1 MGKRRTIQ
9 PIVII
14 LTIFVVVGPAHAQEG
29 YYRDIFI
36 DGGCYLTARQSLP
49 AAEYLGLTQEALA
62 LPYEPTNE
70 HEQIQAD
77 KIVGTED
84 DTNGC
89 LLYPDGAPRFRM
101 IQTNGGR
108 ATAHGRSLGEDGR
121 QRVRD
126 FYYNGGSYTGTCAGF
141 FISTTA
147 VGDDD
152 INNNYYHLWPSR
164 PIYSGLLDAYTGMT
178 IEPESPLLDYYDYGG
193 DDYIASVRHNGGG
206 YAEDDDPDWPAGTEI
221 LARYDYSS
229 RAMHEQVSCL
239 AYKENDLSGRLVIIG
254 SHPEGVD
261 DGERR
266 DLMAAMIQYAL
277 AGQGDTQVKGELV
290 SGVYRTMDRYWE
302 DSDPAFTRIGDQQY
316 HHFFIEVP
324 SGAMALD
331 VFLDSD
337 EAYDLDLYVKYGD
350 FAFAST
356 ADSSSESP
364 GATETLSV
372 ASPEPGTW
380 YVGVFGATSIAEEAH
395 SWYVEYTGDVGVLNG
410 VAYTVM
416 AEVALPYE
424 LMLDV
429 PTDVAEDQGVV
440 TGSVQATPV
449 PATDLTVFLNSSD
462 SSRITVPSTLLL
474 TGGDSQLSF
483 QLDILDNVDY
493 ESAQEVTIGACADA
507 YDCVHSVVTV
517 FEDDDQPDDPTCAQ
531 LGGVCCSSQLTCE
544 GTAEEASD
552 CEGVCCLDAQCQQ
565 PESEQ
570 PDAGFVDVPLE
581 DAGHADTATSSDD
594 WQQTPDQGCAC
605 AQVRRPWRGWMLGMM
620 VFGWIAGRRRA
631 SR

>member
-9 PIVII
+9 PIVIF
-14 LTIFVVVGPAHAQEG
+14 LTILVASPTNAQEG

-49 AAEYLGLTQEALA
+49 AAELLGLTQEALA
-62 LPYEPTNE
+62 LPYEPTDA
-70 HEQIQAD
+70 HEEIQAD

-108 ATAHGRSLGEDGR
+108 ATAHGRSLGGEGR

-164 PIYSGLLDAYTGMT
+164 PIYSGLLDAYTGMF
-178 IEPESPLLDYYDYGG
+178 IEPESPLLNYYDFGG

-206 YAEDDDPDWPAGTEI
+206 YAEDDDPDWPSGTEI

-277 AGQGDTQVKGELV
+277 EGQGDTQVKGELV
-290 SGVYRTMDRYWE
+290 SGVWRTMDRYWE

-316 HHFFIEVP
+316 HHFTVDVP
-324 SGAMALD
+324 SGAMVLD
-331 VFLDSD
+331 VYLESD
-337 EAYDLDLYVKYGD
+337 EGFDLDLHVRYGD

-356 ADSSSESP
+356 ADFSSESP
-364 GATETLSV
+364 GSDEHVSV
-372 ASPEPGTW
+372 DSPEPGTW
-380 YVGVFGATSIAEEAH
+380 YVGVFGATSTTEEAH
-395 SWYVEYTGDVGVLNG
+395 TWYVEYTGDVEVLNG
-410 VAYTVM
+410 VAYSVM
-416 AEVALPYE
+416 AEVAVAHRLA
-424 LMLDV
+424 LDI

-440 TGSVQATPV
+440 TGSVQASPV
-449 PATDLTVFLNSSD
+449 PVTDLTIYLNSSD
-462 SSRITVPSTLLL
+462 PSRIAVPPTAVMV
-474 TGGDSQLSF
+474 GGESQLSF
-483 QLDILDNVDY
+483 QLDIIDNTEF
-493 ESAQEVTIGACADA
+493 ESEQQIVIGVCAD
-507 YDCVHSVVTV
+507 YYECSQSVVTIS
-517 FEDDDQPDDPTCAQ
+517 EDDERPADP
-531 LGGVCCSSQLTCE
+531 
-544 GTAEEASD
+544 ASD
-552 CEGVCCLDAQCQQ
+552 
-565 PESEQ
+565 ESS
-570 PDAGFVDVPLE
+570 GTK
-581 DAGHADTATSSDD
+581 TATM
-594 WQQTPDQGCAC
+594 PNMQGRQAASVYGKVIKHISPLIRLCTT
-605 AQVRRPWRGWMLGMM
+605 
-620 VFGWIAGRRRA
+620 IAAWSIR
-631 SR
+631 